1 MSERPPVRVLVVADN
16 PTILRVLQQAFADS
30 GWMVETVPNGAT
42 AVALSER
49 TSFALTM
56 INLGLAGMSG
66 SQLAAIIAQRW
77 PDTAVIIIGGARD
90 VTKAASY
97 LRAGADDHLS
107 EPFDAEEVIVRA
119 HRALERR
126 RLIVECRARE
136 HELEARIREETRVAG
151 HVLLGA
157 MKSLSSALEAKDP
170 YTRDHSKRVS
180 RLAREIARNIGVG
193 AEDLTR
199 IGLAGELHD
208 IGKIGVRESILLK
221 PGPLTTEEFLHVQT
235 HPVIGER
242 ILAPVLMDIEVAA
255 IVRHHHEHY
264 AGGGYPDG
272 LRGSAIPLGARV
284 LAVADA
290 FEALTSDRPYRVRFS
305 PQAARDILQAGAGTQ
320 WQPALVEILAQH
332 FDTLWPAMDRNRGRD
347 TLEPAEPPPNQGQQL
362 PPGPLHGRRQHD

>member
-1 MSERPPVRVLVVADN
+1 MSERTRLRVLLVADN
-16 PTILRVLQQAFADS
+16 PTAPRVLHQALADS
-30 GWMVETVPNGAT
+30 GWTVETAPNAAT

-49 TSFALTM
+49 TSFALTI
-56 INLGLAGMSG
+56 INLRLAGMSG

-77 PDTAVIIIGGARD
+77 PDTAVMIIAGPDD

-97 LRAGADDHLS
+97 LRAGADDHLQ
-107 EPFDAEEVIVRA
+107 EPFDVEEVIVRA
-119 HRALERR
+119 HRALERH
-126 RLIVECRARE
+126 RLLLECRE
-136 HELEARIREETRVAG
+136 HKQQLQDRIREGTRIAA
-151 HVLLGA
+151 HLMFGA

-170 YTRDHSKRVS
+170 CTRDHSKRVS
-180 RLAREIARNIGVG
+180 WLAREIARTVGVG
-193 AEDLTR
+193 PQNLER

-255 IVRHHHEHY
+255 MVRHHHEHY

-290 FEALTSDRPYRVRFS
+290 FEALTSDRPYRLRFS
-305 PQAARDILQAGAGTQ
+305 PQAALDILHAGAGAQ

-332 FDTLWPAMDRNRGRD
+332 CNTLWAAIDRNRGRD
-347 TLEPAEPPPNQGQQL
+347 TAPPAEPPTHQGQ
-362 PPGPLHGRRQHD
+362 